1 MKKIFVLIVF
11 AIILFGIVF
20 AYRKFSEKH
29 GIKDLETVQV
39 KHATVRESLVET
51 GILKQEVGAVVKIG
65 ARATGAIKEMR
76 VKIGDTVKKG
86 QLIALIDQREMR
98 EAIEQTERSIEGL
111 ENKIRQIEL
120 TYPARIREAE
130 FSIAELTAAHQL
142 ASLDRKRKEELFQ
155 KGYISAQE
163 KDSSTSAHDEAEA
176 RLMRSRQTLERLKD
190 EFVTEL
196 SIQDAELHKSH
207 ARMNEQKVKLSY
219 TSIYSPM
226 DGVVSQVA
234 AQEGETIVT
243 GLQVANL
250 VTVIDPE
257 RLEMWIY
264 VDETDIGKVK
274 LKQRVEYYVDA
285 YPDATFTG
293 TVDKVYPEP
302 EIRDNIVYYLAIAS
316 VNKEY
321 TYRLKPQMTTHVRII
336 VNEKSNLLA
345 VPNSALRFEGG
356 KQIVYLLQPDGGVQK
371 REIKT
376 GLSGESMT
384 EVLTGLEEGDVVSTK
399 IIIPVTGKRG
409 ARAR

>member
-20 AYRKFSEKH
+20 AYRKFSEKP
-29 GIKDLETVQV
+29 GIQVLETVQV

>member
-1 MKKIFVLIVF
+1 
-11 AIILFGIVF
+11 
-20 AYRKFSEKH
+20 
-29 GIKDLETVQV
+29 
-39 KHATVRESLVET
+39 
-51 GILKQEVGAVVKIG
+51 
-65 ARATGAIKEMR
+65 
-76 VKIGDTVKKG
+76 
-86 QLIALIDQREMR
+86 
-98 EAIEQTERSIEGL
+98 
-111 ENKIRQIEL
+111 
-120 TYPARIREAE
+120 
-130 FSIAELTAAHQL
+130 
-142 ASLDRKRKEELFQ
+142 
-155 KGYISAQE
+155 
-163 KDSSTSAHDEAEA
+163 
-176 RLMRSRQTLERLKD
+176 MRSRQTLERLKD